1 MVHCRNR
8 SENFSNWSS
17 PSNISLEST
26 SLLMEIV
33 KPAIYAMCELFG
45 IIGNVLVIITLIRLR
60 GKITRVT
67 DFYLINL
74 AIADLGS
81 LLLVF
86 PIVATR
92 ERLPMNWPF
101 GEFVCLYLQPFT
113 EVFHGAS
120 VWCIV
125 ITAMDRYL
133 KIAKHATSEHVK
145 QQSSLKK
152 ARIVAAC
159 TWLASFLIFSLP
171 LYFVLSYRELPSGG
185 TFCGPKW
192 PAWDHN
198 FVLARVYVAFIVLL
212 SYILPVSVISWTFLA
227 VCKRLNESNNFLT
240 TMEHETD
247 NETALNHNR
256 SFRKRANRLLQNRRA
271 KRILTPVVLVFA
283 FSMLPVALL
292 RLCAVFWPPI
302 AAKTFYNTLFF
313 VVILCAIINSSANP
327 VIYTLVRR
335 DIRRHL
341 AGIVCG
347 NRKHKSR
354 RSARSVRRF
363 QSIRLG
369 LYRFP
374 PSWMET
380 VMRWQDRLCTWD
392 SQAFY
397 IRLLKLHR
405 FIASSRFKGTC
416 IILLDRLNAG
426 LP

>member
-26 SLLMEIV
+26 SLFVEIAE
-33 KPAIYAMCELFG
+33 PAIYATCELFG
-45 IIGNVLVIITLIRLR
+45 IVGNALVIITLIRLR

-67 DFYLINL
+67 DFYLLNL

-92 ERLPMNWPF
+92 ERLPWDWPF

-125 ITAMDRYL
+125 ITAADRYL
-133 KIAKHATSEHVK
+133 KIAKHASLHVK
-145 QQSSLKK
+145 QQSPFKK
-152 ARIVAAC
+152 AKIVAAC

-171 LYFVLSYRELPSGG
+171 LYFVLSYCELPGGG
-185 TFCGPKW
+185 TFCGPEW
-192 PAWDHN
+192 PAWDHD
-198 FVLARVYVAFIVLL
+198 FVLPRVYVTFIVLL
-212 SYILPVSVISWTFLA
+212 SYILPLSVISWTFLA
-227 VCKRLNESNNFLT
+227 VSRKLDESSNFIK
-240 TMEHETD
+240 TMKHETD
-247 NETALNHNR
+247 NDTALNHNS

-283 FSMLPVALL
+283 FSMLPLALL
-292 RLCAVFWPPI
+292 RLCVVFWPSI
-302 AAKTFYNTLFF
+302 AVQTFYNKLLF

-327 VIYTLVRR
+327 VIYTLVRK

-341 AGIVCG
+341 AEIVCG
-347 NRKHKSR
+347 NRKQNSR
-354 RSARSVRRF
+354 RGTRSVKRF
-363 QSIRLG
+363 KSIELG

-374 PSWMET
+374 PSQMEN
-380 VMRWQDRLCTWD
+380 
-392 SQAFY
+392 
-397 IRLLKLHR
+397 
-405 FIASSRFKGTC
+405 G
-416 IILLDRLNAG
+416 N
-426 LP
+426 